1 MKISAGKWSLFLR
14 ALFFVAILAG
24 IKIGIHYLGF
34 EFLDIGTLTSS
45 LVAGVF
51 FVIAIILA
59 GVLSDFKESE
69 KMLADLASSIENLY
83 LEAQLICRPEEVS
96 DIRGH
101 IRDLI
106 RACIENLNRRDTW
119 EENEIDGVIDRIEGD
134 VRKFNEEGRQISI
147 LLRLR
152 TELSSIKK
160 MSSRIEVIKETSF
173 LPAAHLI
180 AQLGVASVILVLLL
194 SKMSPFWGGVLLLCL
209 LALVLA
215 SVLFLI
221 TDMDNPF
228 EGHVGIDLRAIN
240 KLKKYLK

>member
-1 MKISAGKWSLFLR
+1 MKLFGGKWGLFLR
-14 ALFFVAILAG
+14 ALIFVIILAG
-24 IKIGIHYLGF
+24 LKIGIHYLSF

-69 KMLADLASSIENLY
+69 KMLADLASSIENLH

-96 DIRGH
+96 DIRSH
-101 IRDLI
+101 IRDLV
-106 RACIENLNRRDTW
+106 RTCIENFNRRNTW
-119 EENEIDGVIDRIEGD
+119 QENDVENAIDRIESD
-134 VRKFNEEGRQISI
+134 VRNFNEQGRQISV

-173 LPAAHLI
+173 LPAARLI
-180 AQLGVASVILVLLL
+180 AQLGVASVISVLVL
-194 SKMSPFWGGVLLLCL
+194 SKMAPFWGGVLLLSL

-228 EGHVGIDLRAIN
+228 EGYVGIDLRAIN
-240 KLKKYLK
+240 KLKKFLE